1 MTASLSR
8 RGLLRARAAESDI
21 DSGVALWRRAA
32 DALEREIAVGT
43 FQPGSKLPGELELAE
58 RFGVN
63 RHTVRRAIAALAERG
78 LLRAERGSGTYIEA
92 QRLAYPI
99 RARTRFSEI
108 VGTTGRAVGGRLIA
122 SAVEDADG
130 EIAKRL
136 RLRPGAS
143 VIRLELLRQ
152 ADRVPI
158 CAGTTWLPAERFA
171 GVAKVYAAARS
182 MTKALAHFGIHDY
195 VRQSTRV
202 TAAVADATDALRL
215 EIAPGR
221 PVLMIDGVDTDRDG
235 VPILTTRA
243 RFAADRIE
251 LIVET

>member
-1 MTASLSR
+1 MTANIPR
-8 RGLLRARAAESDI
+8 RGLLRARAVESEV

-32 DALEREIAVGT
+32 DEIERAIAIGT
-43 FQPGSKLPGELELAE
+43 FQPGTKLPGEVELAE
-58 RFGVN
+58 RFGMN
-63 RHTVRRAIAALAERG
+63 RHTVRRAIATLAERG
-78 LLRAERGSGTYIEA
+78 LLRAERGSGTYVEA

-122 SAVEDADG
+122 SAVEDADTDV
-130 EIAKRL
+130 AKRL

-143 VIRLELLRQ
+143 VIRLELLRH

-171 GVAKVYAAARS
+171 GAAKIYATARA
-182 MTKALAHFGIHDY
+182 MTRTLAHFGIHDY

-202 TAAVADATDALRL
+202 TADVADAADALRL

-221 PVLMIDGVDTDRDG
+221 PVLMIDGVDVDRDG